1 MATLF
6 YRLGRASFRH
16 RRLTLLVWVV
26 LLASFGLGAA
36 KLSGPTSDA
45 VSLPGS
51 ESWRAMDVLGEEFG
65 TAASAK
71 VVFTVP
77 DDATLTGPDEQ
88 AAVQAAVAE
97 LRQLPQVATV
107 DDPYQAQTI
116 APDGRTGYA
125 DVSYA
130 VGEHEVTAESRAAL
144 LAVGDT
150 ARRAGVGVEYSGDVI
165 TEAEEGTAAEGIG
178 LVVAAV
184 VLLITFGSLTAAG
197 LPLLTALIG
206 VAVGLLGI
214 GIASGFLD
222 LTSNTSALATMLGLA
237 VGIDY
242 ALFVISRYR
251 HELAAGRDVA
261 QPPGGDP
268 AEAAGRAVG
277 TAGSAVVFAG
287 LTVIIALTALA
298 VVRIPFLTSMGI
310 AAAGTVAVAVT
321 ISLTLLPALLGFA
334 GQRVLPRAQ
343 RSRSTGRRAGTVE
356 PARPAR
362 IPFGERWARGVVRH
376 RVPALVLSVAAAGVA
391 AVPALDL
398 TLALPDAGTASPE
411 STQRKAYD
419 QLAAG
424 FGAGINGPLI
434 VVVETGPGAATAAA
448 EQARQYVAGLDDVV
462 AVTPP
467 TANPTGDTAILQVI
481 PAHGPTSEDTKQ
493 LVRTIRAHQA
503 DLGAAADGAALSVTG
518 WSAIDLDVSEQIDDA
533 LLPYLAVVVGLALVL
548 LTLVFRSVLVPIKA
562 VAGFLLSVAAS
573 FGALVFVFQQ
583 GHFADLLGIAST
595 GPVVSF
601 IPIFLVGILF
611 GLAMDYE
618 VFLVTRAREEYVHGA
633 APDDAVVAGMRHSAR
648 VVTAAALIMASV
660 FAGFVLADD
669 SVVKSLGFALA
680 FGVAVD
686 ALLVRMTIVP
696 AVLSLLGR
704 SAWWLPG
711 WLDRTLPNVDVE
723 GERLT
728 RRLASAGTSGV
739 YLDRQGEQLPDVVG
753 QR

>member
-1 MATLF
+1 VATLF

-16 RRLTLLVWVV
+16 RRLTLVVWVV
-26 LLASFGLGAA
+26 LLVSFGLGAA

-45 VSLPGS
+45 LSLPGS

-65 TAASAK
+65 TGTTASVK

-88 AAVQAAVAE
+88 EAVRATVAE
-97 LRQLPQVATV
+97 LRRLPQVATV
-107 DDPYQAQTI
+107 DDPYETQTI

-130 VGEHEVTAESRAAL
+130 VDDHEVTAESRAAL
-144 LAVGDT
+144 LAAGDT
-150 ARRAGVGVEYSGDVI
+150 ARRAGIGVEYSGDVV
-165 TEAEEGTAAEGIG
+165 TEAEEGAAAEAFG
-178 LVVAAV
+178 LLVAAV

-251 HELAAGRDVA
+251 HELAADRDATEHPGRDA
-261 QPPGGDP
+261 

-287 LTVIIALTALA
+287 LTVVIALTALA
-298 VVRIPFLTSMGI
+298 VVRIPFLTAMGI
-310 AAAGTVAVAVT
+310 AAAGTVAVAVL

-334 GQRVLPRAQ
+334 GRRVLPRAQ
-343 RSRSTGRRAGTVE
+343 RRRPTGS
-356 PARPAR
+356 R

-376 RVPALVLSVAAAGVA
+376 RVPALILSVVAAGVA
-391 AVPALDL
+391 AIPALDL
-398 TLALPDAGTASPE
+398 TLALPDAGTAAPE

-424 FGAGINGPLI
+424 FGAGVNGPLI
-434 VVVETGPGAATAAA
+434 VVVETAPGAAMAAA
-448 EQARQYVAGLDDVV
+448 EQARRYVAGLADVV

-467 TANPTGDTAILQVI
+467 TANPTGDTAILQVV

-493 LVRTIRAHQA
+493 LVRAIRAHQP
-503 DLGAAADGAALSVTG
+503 DLGAATGGAALSVTG
-518 WSAIDLDVSEQIDDA
+518 RAAIDLDVSEQIDDA
-533 LLPYLAVVVGLALVL
+533 LLPYLAVVVGLAFVL
-548 LTLVFRSVLVPIKA
+548 LMLVFRSVLVPIKA
-562 VAGFLLSVAAS
+562 AAGFLLSVVAS

-583 GHFADLLGIAST
+583 GHFAELLNIAST

-601 IPIFLVGILF
+601 IPIFLIGILF

-618 VFLVTRAREEYVHGA
+618 LFLVTRAREEYVHGA

-660 FAGFVLADD
+660 FASFVLADD

-704 SAWWLPG
+704 SAWWMPR
-711 WLDRTLPNVDVE
+711 WLDRILPNVDVE
-723 GERLT
+723 GERLI

-739 YLDRQGEQLPDVVG
+739 HLDRRGEQLPDVVG

>member
-1 MATLF
+1 VATLF

-16 RRLTLLVWVV
+16 RRLALVTWVV

-45 VSLPGS
+45 LSLPGS

-65 TAASAK
+65 IGTTSSVK
-71 VVFTVP
+71 VVFTAP
-77 DDATLTGPDEQ
+77 DDATLAGPDEQ
-88 AAVQAAVAE
+88 EAVRATVAA
-97 LRQLPQVATV
+97 LRQLPQIATV
-107 DDPYQAQTI
+107 DDPYETQAI

-125 DVSYA
+125 DVSYT
-130 VGEHEVTAESRAAL
+130 VDSHEVTAESREAL
-144 LAVGDT
+144 LAAGDT
-150 ARRAGVGVEYSGDVI
+150 ARRAGVGVEYVGDVV
-165 TEAEEGTAAEGIG
+165 TEAEEGTAAEALG
-178 LVVAAV
+178 LAVAAV
-184 VLLITFGSLTAAG
+184 VLLITFGSLAAAG
-197 LPLLTALIG
+197 LPLLTALVG

-251 HELAAGRDVA
+251 HEFAADRD
-261 QPPGGDP
+261 GE
-268 AEAAGRAVG
+268 EAAGRAVG

-287 LTVIIALTALA
+287 LTVMIALTALA
-298 VVRIPFLTSMGI
+298 VVRIPFLTAMGI
-310 AAAGTVAVAVT
+310 AAAGTVAVAVL

-334 GQRVLPRAQ
+334 GHRVLPSAQ
-343 RSRSTGRRAGTVE
+343 RSRPTGS
-356 PARPAR
+356 R

-376 RVPALVLSVAAAGVA
+376 RVPALVLSVVAAGIA
-391 AVPALDL
+391 ALPALDL
-398 TLALPDAGTASPE
+398 TLALPDAGTAASE

-419 QLAAG
+419 QLAAA
-424 FGAGINGPLI
+424 FGAGVNGPLL
-434 VVVETGPGAATAAA
+434 VVVETAPGAAMAAA
-448 EQARQYVAGLDDVV
+448 EQARRYVAGLDDVV

-467 TANPTGDTAILQVI
+467 TANPTDDTAILQVV
-481 PAHGPTSEDTKQ
+481 PAHGPTSEDTKR
-493 LVRTIRAHQA
+493 LVRTIRAHRA
-503 DLGAAADGAALSVTG
+503 DFGAAAGGAALSVTG
-518 WSAIDLDVSEQIDDA
+518 RAAIDLDVSEQIDDA
-533 LLPYLAVVVGLALVL
+533 LRPYLAVVVGLAFVL
-548 LTLVFRSVLVPIKA
+548 LMMVFRSVLVPIKA
-562 VAGFLLSVAAS
+562 AAGFLLSVAAS

-583 GHFADLLGIAST
+583 GHFADLFGIAAT

-618 VFLVTRAREEYVHGA
+618 MFLVTRVREEYVHGA
-633 APDDAVVAGMRHSAR
+633 APDDAVVTGMRHSAR
-648 VVTAAALIMASV
+648 VVTAAALIMVSV
-660 FAGFVLADD
+660 FAGFILADD

-704 SAWWLPG
+704 SAWWLPR

-728 RRLASAGTSGV
+728 RRLASAGADGAH
-739 YLDRQGEQLPDVVG
+739 LDRQGEQLPDVVG

>member
-16 RRLTLLVWVV
+16 RRLALVTWVV

-45 VSLPGS
+45 LSLPGS

-65 TAASAK
+65 IGTTSSVK
-71 VVFTVP
+71 VVFTAP
-77 DDATLTGPDEQ
+77 DDATLAGPDEQ
-88 AAVQAAVAE
+88 EAVRATVAA
-97 LRQLPQVATV
+97 LRQLPQIATV
-107 DDPYQAQTI
+107 DDPYETQAI

-125 DVSYA
+125 DVSYT
-130 VGEHEVTAESRAAL
+130 VDSHEVTAESREAL
-144 LAVGDT
+144 LAAGDT
-150 ARRAGVGVEYSGDVI
+150 ARRAGVGVEYVGDVV
-165 TEAEEGTAAEGIG
+165 TEAEEGTAAEALG
-178 LVVAAV
+178 LAVAAV
-184 VLLITFGSLTAAG
+184 VLLITFGSLAAAG
-197 LPLLTALIG
+197 LPLLTALVG

-251 HELAAGRDVA
+251 HEFAADRD
-261 QPPGGDP
+261 GE
-268 AEAAGRAVG
+268 EAAGRAVG

-287 LTVIIALTALA
+287 LTVMIALTALA
-298 VVRIPFLTSMGI
+298 VVRIPFLTAMGI
-310 AAAGTVAVAVT
+310 AAAGTVAVAVL

-334 GQRVLPRAQ
+334 GHRVLPSAQ
-343 RSRSTGRRAGTVE
+343 RSRPTGS
-356 PARPAR
+356 R

-376 RVPALVLSVAAAGVA
+376 RVPALVLSVVAAGIA
-391 AVPALDL
+391 ALPALDL
-398 TLALPDAGTASPE
+398 TLALPDAGTAASE

-419 QLAAG
+419 QLAAA
-424 FGAGINGPLI
+424 FGAGVNGPLL
-434 VVVETGPGAATAAA
+434 VVVETAPGAAMAAA
-448 EQARQYVAGLDDVV
+448 EQARRYVAGLDDVV

-467 TANPTGDTAILQVI
+467 TANPTDDTAILQVV
-481 PAHGPTSEDTKQ
+481 PAHGPTSEDTKR
-493 LVRTIRAHQA
+493 LVRTIRAHRA
-503 DLGAAADGAALSVTG
+503 DFGAAAGGAALSVTG
-518 WSAIDLDVSEQIDDA
+518 RAAIDLDVSEQIDDA
-533 LLPYLAVVVGLALVL
+533 LRPYLAVVVGLAFVL
-548 LTLVFRSVLVPIKA
+548 LMMVFRSVLVPIKA
-562 VAGFLLSVAAS
+562 AAGFLLSVAAS

-583 GHFADLLGIAST
+583 GHFADLFGIAAT

-618 VFLVTRAREEYVHGA
+618 MFLVTRVREEYVHGA
-633 APDDAVVAGMRHSAR
+633 APDDAVVTGMRHSAR
-648 VVTAAALIMASV
+648 VVTAAALIMVSV
-660 FAGFVLADD
+660 FAGFILADD

-704 SAWWLPG
+704 SAWWLPR

-728 RRLASAGTSGV
+728 RRLASAGADGAH
-739 YLDRQGEQLPDVVG
+739 LDRQGEQLPDVVG